1 MNSFFQDSKKCQKER
16 AALWIHYKPS
26 LFQHIGTHSSL
37 KGKVQKLKDKQ
48 FGKVAL
54 FTPHKNPTAKAET
67 NIKHYKHHSI
77 ARAYRG
83 ETFYWGLVPQSGDFI
98 LFQLTPPVEVTYIKL
113 Y

>member
-1 MNSFFQDSKKCQKER
+1 
-16 AALWIHYKPS
+16 
-26 LFQHIGTHSSL
+26 L

-98 LFQLTPPVEVTYIKL
+98 LFQLTPPVEVTLAKVYCIWARVVPSFWVLKPGL
-113 Y
+113 TKQ